1 MSKLLKSDFN
11 HHRASKNVWFISLP
25 DTCTEKDLLNPSF
38 YAHVAERIRPQDTIE
53 VVSKGNAFYAE
64 LFVLSAD
71 KNSVKV
77 SILRWVD
84 FKENG
89 EEYDISTD
97 YKVRYVANFGYQ
109 VVRVSDKK
117 SMNETGFG
125 TKKEAAAYI
134 ASLAA

>member
-1 MSKLLKSDFN
+1 MSTLLKSDFSL
-11 HHRASKNVWFISLP
+11 SKAARQNWFISLP
-25 DTCTEKDLLNPSF
+25 DTCTKEDLLNPSF

-53 VVSKGNAFYAE
+53 VVAKGSSFYAE

-84 FKENG
+84 FQENSDD
-89 EEYDISTD
+89 YNTSTQ
-97 YKVRYVANFGYQ
+97 YNARYVAGFGYQ
-109 VVRVSDKK
+109 VVRLSDKK
-117 SMNETGFG
+117 AMNDTGFG